1 MKKFTL
7 LFMSLFF
14 MLGTSMAKD
23 ETTAFELI
31 SVQPNSETPV
41 AIVDFINLGFSK
53 NITVTLPEAK
63 IVVKSEDGNE
73 DFEIVNAAAFDANA
87 VFYVQKIVAADDKK
101 EKKDDKEEDG
111 EQVITYISTPGTYTY
126 TIPAG
131 VIKSVD
137 NEEFPE
143 QTFTFTVAAPAP
155 TFPIK
160 DYSPKETT
168 KLEEIVVTFDEEI
181 TEVKA
186 SNIAVME
193 SSYWSF
199 MSNISS
205 AAIAEDKKSVTL
217 TLETPITTL
226 GNYHIEFYKGIF
238 VSANGESDYLWA
250 SFEVIDP
257 APSFDTNYKDG
268 DRVKEI
274 GNTFEITFKNVNE
287 VKLVQE
293 TLTVYLPGGGDVEGT
308 ATLKDNKITVSF
320 NQSFTEEGEYLF
332 FIPEGMF
339 TMDGVANEERSVT
352 VTLFTFEIT
361 PLEIVSVTPQVGK
374 VDKIDKIVIT
384 FNQLITLSYDENW
397 QTISQEINLT
407 CGEQVYKLT
416 YAPENWNVS
425 NDLVYLVNAKWNGYE
440 YAATPITADGTYTLN
455 LEDIV
460 VDHAAEDG
468 VDEYGYQAT
477 IWHSKNQSCKG
488 TYTWTIGEGDSAVD
502 FIGAEDGTQII
513 YDILGRRIKD
523 ITGAG
528 IYIVNGKKTVIK

>member
-1 MKKFTL
+1 
-7 LFMSLFF
+7 
-14 MLGTSMAKD
+14 
-23 ETTAFELI
+23 
-31 SVQPNSETPV
+31 
-41 AIVDFINLGFSK
+41 
-53 NITVTLPEAK
+53 
-63 IVVKSEDGNE
+63 
-73 DFEIVNAAAFDANA
+73 
-87 VFYVQKIVAADDKK
+87 
-101 EKKDDKEEDG
+101 
-111 EQVITYISTPGTYTY
+111 
-126 TIPAG
+126 
-131 VIKSVD
+131 
-137 NEEFPE
+137 
-143 QTFTFTVAAPAP
+143 
-155 TFPIK
+155 
-160 DYSPKETT
+160 
-168 KLEEIVVTFDEEI
+168 
-181 TEVKA
+181 
-186 SNIAVME
+186 
-193 SSYWSF
+193 
-199 MSNISS
+199 
-205 AAIAEDKKSVTL
+205 
-217 TLETPITTL
+217 
-226 GNYHIEFYKGIF
+226 
-238 VSANGESDYLWA
+238 
-250 SFEVIDP
+250 
-257 APSFDTNYKDG
+257 
-268 DRVKEI
+268 
-274 GNTFEITFKNVNE
+274 
-287 VKLVQE
+287 
-293 TLTVYLPGGGDVEGT
+293 
-308 ATLKDNKITVSF
+308 
-320 NQSFTEEGEYLF
+320 
-332 FIPEGMF
+332 MF

>member
-1 MKKFTL
+1 MLMKKFTL

-23 ETTAFELI
+23 ETTAFELTYAAP
-31 SVQPNSETPV
+31 SSDKPETAV
-41 AIVDFINLGFSK
+41 YNIRLGFSK
-53 NITVTLPEAK
+53 EITVTFPEGGFEVINNETK
-63 IVVKSEDGNE
+63 EVVKVDRGQVDEWDPYCAIFM
-73 DFEIVNAAAFDANA
+73 FE
-87 VFYVQKIVAADDKK
+87 QKMVSG
-101 EKKDDKEEDG
+101 KDDKEELQD
-111 EQVITYISTPGTYTY
+111 QYITTPGTYSY

-131 VIKSVD
+131 CIKSVD
-137 NEEFPE
+137 GDEFAE
-143 QTFTFTVAAPAP
+143 QTFTFTIVS
-155 TFPIK
+155 TFPVES
-160 DYSPKETT
+160 YTPMETT
-168 KLEEIVVTFDEEI
+168 KLEEVVLTFSKEI
-181 TEVKA
+181 TEIKA
-186 SNIAVME
+186 PASKWAIVDF
-193 SSYWSF
+193 YWTPVAF
-199 MSNISS
+199 ISD
-205 AAIAEDKKSVTL
+205 AIINDDKKSVTL
-217 TLETPITTL
+217 KLETPITTPGQYNL
-226 GNYHIEFYKGIF
+226 DIYMGNF
-238 VSANGESDYLWA
+238 VSKDGVNEGA
-250 SFEVIDP
+250 SLAINVIDP

-361 PLEIVSVTPQVGK
+361 PLEIVSVTPQLGK

-416 YAPENWNVS
+416 YAPEDWNVS